1 LALHD
6 RYHPN
11 KVMALAQ
18 ESQNA
23 TMLFKD
29 RIAAGDRANIYIYR
43 NFTCQAPISTIDE
56 VKQAV
61 SDW

>member
-1 LALHD
+1 
-6 RYHPN
+6 
-11 KVMALAQ
+11 MALAQ

-29 RIAAGDRANIYIYR
+29 RIAAGDRANIYICR